1 MKELLIHLRAMNLFS
16 HSAHNL
22 VARVPF
28 HSDHNFFGEVYEE
41 LNGEYDGVA
50 ERTIGLMGE
59 GPLRLQDIMAGVSA
73 KLAAAPSIGVKE
85 NGVFYKALLQMEM
98 DLCKLCSMVI
108 AQGAT
113 EGTKQLLGDVC
124 NKSEMRQYKIK
135 QRIKG

>member
-28 HSDHNFFGEVYEE
+28 HSDHSFFGDVYGE
-41 LNGEYDGVA
+41 LNDEYDSVA

-59 GPLRLQDIMAGVSA
+59 APLRLQDILAGAAA
-73 KLAAAPSIGVKE
+73 KLAQAPSINVKE
-85 NGVFYKALLQMEM
+85 NGTFYQVQLQMEQE
-98 DLCKLCSMVI
+98 LCRLIPAII

-113 EGTKQLLGDVC
+113 EGTKQLLGDIC
-124 NKSEMRQYKIK
+124 NRSEVRQYKIK
-135 QRIKG
+135 QRIKK